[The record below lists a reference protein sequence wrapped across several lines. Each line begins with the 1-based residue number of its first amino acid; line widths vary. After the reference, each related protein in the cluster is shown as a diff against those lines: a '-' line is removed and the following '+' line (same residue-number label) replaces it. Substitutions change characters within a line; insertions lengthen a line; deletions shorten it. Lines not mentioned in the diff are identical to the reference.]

1 LVNGEILNEVPDSA
15 PADNKPEDSSN
26 TYDGSYIWYVDHQGN
41 AQGLY
46 AFLPSCAGFQ
56 SGVYP

>member
-1 LVNGEILNEVPDSA
+1 MNEVPDSA

-46 AFLPSCAGFQ
+46 AFLPSSAGFQ